1 MDNKTANQNTSH
13 RILDIAERLV
23 QTGGFNSFSYA
34 DIAAELG
41 LTKASLHY
49 HFPSKGDLGNK
60 LIERYET
67 TVLAALAEID
77 QDTNDPISKLRRYAD
92 LYATVLRNNRMCCCG
107 VLSAEYSTLPPP
119 MQESLKHYFDVNE
132 RWLAAV
138 LSAGREAGR
147 LSFEREPTEVAQLL
161 VSSLEGA
168 NMIAYSYG
176 DPKRF
181 ERTAELLLAGFE
193 PKAESP
199 PPGDATIA
207 GGYRARRPRR
217 DHPAQTRRTLV

>member
-1 MDNKTANQNTSH
+1 VELVANTTNNQNTSQ

-49 HFPSKGDLGNK
+49 HFPSKGNLGNK
-60 LIERYET
+60 LIVRYEAT
-67 TVLAALAEID
+67 LLAALSDID
-77 QDTNDPISKLRRYAD
+77 LDTNDPIVKLRRYAD

-107 VLSAEYSTLPPP
+107 VLSAEYSTLPRP
-119 MQESLKHYFDVNE
+119 MQEALRHYFDVNE
-132 RWLAAV
+132 RWLVVV
-138 LSAGREAGR
+138 LGTGREAGK
-147 LSFEREPTEVAQLL
+147 LTFEREPVEVAQLL

-181 ERTAELLLAGFE
+181 ERTAELLLAGLA
-193 PKAESP
+193 PKTESP
-199 PPGDATIA
+199 PS
-207 GGYRARRPRR
+207 RKSRPRR
-217 DHPAQTRRTLV
+217 RVQGLPA